1 MVLGLCVVVGT
12 VVVPGLLVE
21 PAPAVVLGTAVEL
34 GEVDGAVEL
43 DSWELGVEMTNAEV
57 VDTTELDVDEGVTVL
72 EISSE
77 QGSVLEIW
85 VLEIWV
91 LEIWVV
97 DGTGVDVPA
106 LDVTAVE
113 VLGMDAPGVEDPGVE
128 LPSGVV
134 DVAIFEEET
143 LSVHGSVVDTP
154 EGITVE
160 DEATGVDPGQEPAP
174 PVQGPV
180 MEGLELGEAGVV
192 EASGVDDTGVGRV
205 EDDVP

>member
-21 PAPAVVLGTAVEL
+21 PAPAVVLGTVVEL

-43 DSWELGVEMTNAEV
+43 DSWELGVEVANVEV
-57 VDTTELDVDEGVTVL
+57 VDRTELEVDEGVTVL

-85 VLEIWV
+85 V
-91 LEIWVV
+91 V

-106 LDVTAVE
+106 VDVTAVE

-128 LPSGVV
+128 LPCGVV
-134 DVAIFEEET
+134 DVARIEEET

-154 EGITVE
+154 EGTMVE
-160 DEATGVDPGQEPAP
+160 DEATGVDPGQEPAS

-180 MEGLELGEAGVV
+180 VEGLELGEAGVV
-192 EASGVDDTGVGRV
+192 EASDVDDTGVGRA